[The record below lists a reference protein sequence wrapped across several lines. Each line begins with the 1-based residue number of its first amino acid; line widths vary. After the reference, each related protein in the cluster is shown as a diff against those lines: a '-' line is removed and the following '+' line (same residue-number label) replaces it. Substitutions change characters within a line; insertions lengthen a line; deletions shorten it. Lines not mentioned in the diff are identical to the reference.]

1 MESGTS
7 LRSATFRMVGLVL
20 GGTLGFVGLL
30 CGVMLVV
37 SLAGG
42 GSSSSPTL
50 TTTSPTLGPSDAPP
64 AAPSTAPRAKKP
76 GSSI

>member
-1 MESGTS
+1 
-7 LRSATFRMVGLVL
+7 MVGLVL

-37 SLAGG
+37 SLAVG
-42 GSSSSPTL
+42 GSGPSPTL
-50 TTTSPTLGPSDAPP
+50 TTTSPTLGPSDAPQP
-64 AAPSTAPRAKKP
+64 APSGAARVKKP